1 MNVDNAKSKMR
12 KGMLEYCV
20 LLLLSKEASYANDII
35 GRLKQAELMQKS
47 IYLFGAKPEVIEGSF
62 KVVQVLPD
70 GSALATY
77 DEIFTNKLE
86 GGLRYGTAVK
96 FLATEESAFY
106 DNQIINL
113 SKGECFRIIGTYHY
127 MNVEGNE
134 KTVPVIGIFKK

>member
-1 MNVDNAKSKMR
+1 MST
-12 KGMLEYCV
+12 
-20 LLLLSKEASYANDII
+20 
-35 GRLKQAELMQKS
+35 RLKFILTY
-47 IYLFGAKPEVIEGSF
+47 IGGLITGVVLVFVLFFCAAANNSNPSSENKDLVLFDKPKPEVIEGSF